1 MGSLPLMQMSA
12 FEADLEPR
20 LVGDINGQFYVPAY
34 QRGYRW
40 GREEVGRLLTD
51 IWESRDKSYYL
62 QPVVVKQHGAE
73 WELVDGQQRLTTLF
87 LIFQYMRQEGLQ
99 SASAGYTMR
108 YETREGSAAYL
119 EAPVRELSQQNID
132 YFHIYEAFSCIKDWF
147 DSHGH
152 RRQFAAN
159 AFYGA
164 LFEHVKV
171 IWYEAPED
179 VDANTL
185 FRRLNVGRIPLTDAE
200 LVKALLLSHGRG
212 GAGGTDRALEIAAQW
227 DSFERDLRDKELWAF
242 ITGKPSSDATHI
254 DLLLEAIAGGPTGRD
269 RPPFYTFNTLREYVA
284 NDPHGFWNEVVEKHA
299 VALGWHANRDLFHK
313 IGFLVAQ
320 RVATF
325 SELLVQS
332 SGKSKSVFEGE
343 LDRLIRDYLK
353 LTPTGVRE
361 LTYLSDKT
369 GRVLLLM
376 NVETIRQRKHSFE
389 RYSFKEHAAGRW
401 SLEHIHAQS
410 AEGIRRSRDDW
421 ATWLCLHRRALEA
434 LQGVDPV
441 HKQSVL
447 AKTDEVL
454 AGSDIRQGDFQ
465 SLEEQYTTLLSLESD
480 TSNEAMHSIG
490 NLTLLDS
497 GDNSALGN
505 SVFAVKRAEI
515 LKRDQEGYYIPV
527 CTRDVF
533 LKYYSPAAEHQM
545 HFWSSQDRQHYV
557 DAMTSVLDRGN
568 YLLDDEETPG

>member
-1 MGSLPLMQMSA
+1 MQTA
-12 FEADLEPR
+12 AREARLEPR
-20 LVGDINGQFYVPAY
+20 LVGDITGQFYVPAY

-40 GREEVGRLLTD
+40 GREEVSRLLAD
-51 IWESRDKSYYL
+51 IWESRDRSYYL
-62 QPVVVKQHGAE
+62 QPVVVKKHDDE

-87 LIFQYMRQEGLQ
+87 LIFQYMQHEGLQ
-99 SASAGYTMR
+99 SAGAGYTMR
-108 YETREGSAAYL
+108 YETRAGSAAYL
-119 EAPVRELSQQNID
+119 KAPDPGLKQRNID
-132 YFHIYEAFSCIKDWF
+132 FFHISEAYNCIREWF

-152 RRQFAAN
+152 RRQFVAN

-171 IWYEAPED
+171 IWYEAPEE

-227 DSFERDLRDKELWAF
+227 DSFERDLRDPELWAF
-242 ITGKPSSDATHI
+242 ITGKSAEDPTHI
-254 DLLLEAIAGGPTGRD
+254 DLLLETIAEGPTGRD
-269 RPPFYTFNTLREYVA
+269 RPPFYTFNALRERIST
-284 NDPHGFWNEVVEKHA
+284 DPHRFWNEVVEMHA

-320 RVATF
+320 RVTTF
-325 SELLVQS
+325 SRLLAQS
-332 SGKSKSVFEGE
+332 RGKAKSVFEAE
-343 LDRLIRDYLK
+343 LDGLIRDYLK
-353 LTPTGVRE
+353 LTPTGLRE
-361 LTYLSDKT
+361 LTYQSDKT
-369 GRVLLLM
+369 SRALLLM
-376 NVETIRQRKHSFE
+376 NVETIRQRKRSFE

-410 AEGIRRSRDDW
+410 AEGIRRSKDHW
-421 ATWLCLHRRALEA
+421 ATWLGLHRRALEA
-434 LQGVDPV
+434 LDDVDPV
-441 HKQSVL
+441 RKRSVL
-447 AKTDEVL
+447 SKSDEVL
-454 AGSDIRQGDFQ
+454 GGSDIKQGDFQ
-465 SLEEQYTTLLSLESD
+465 DLEQQFTTLLSLDSD
-480 TSNEAMHSIG
+480 TSDDAMHSIG

-515 LKRDQEGYYIPV
+515 LRRDREGFYIPV

-533 LKYYSPAAEHQM
+533 LKYYSPADEHQM
-545 HFWSSQDRQHYV
+545 HFWSSQDREHYL
-557 DAMTSVLDRGN
+557 DTMTSVLCD
-568 YLLDDEETPG
+568 YLLDDEEVAS